1 MGQDVE
7 RELTEVYQSALG
19 SLQDWLVRSFP
30 RLRNDAEDILQSAY
44 LELIQRVRIQGVSPG
59 TNWETALR
67 QLARQR
73 AIDRLRSVEY
83 RIFRQM
89 TGGTDEDTE
98 TGEDMP
104 QVSENVEGRMPPP
117 VAEVATRERR
127 TRQGLLLSNVL
138 EEFCSWCESVPSR
151 LVIREAYERSLR
163 GQKPAEIAEAMGLP
177 AVQVHSLLHQARE
190 WVYERVKKHDVNR
203 SVFLTLHRR
212 KKEDRPPEAPNVVRK
227 QVCSPG
233 RGLKDQFAGGKSLSE
248 PPMAGENRADLP
260 MPAFSTLADVVHWVI
275 EELGAM
281 CPSPGRLQDF
291 AERPNAPEFRDVRF
305 HVAVAQCKLC
315 QAAVGW
321 K

>member
-1 MGQDVE
+1 MGQDIE
-7 RELTEVYQSALG
+7 RQLTEAYRSALG

-30 RLRNDAEDILQSAY
+30 RLRDDAEDILQSAY
-44 LELIQRVRIQGVSPG
+44 LELMQRARRQGTSPH
-59 TNWETALR
+59 TNWEAALR
-67 QLARQR
+67 RLARQR
-73 AIDRLRSVEY
+73 AIDRLRSLEY

-89 TGGTDEDTE
+89 TGSANEEGE

-104 QVSENVEGRMPPP
+104 QEAENIQARMPPP
-117 VAEVATRERR
+117 VAEVTTRERR

-138 EEFCSWCESVPSR
+138 EEFCSWCESAPNR

-177 AVQVHSLLHQARE
+177 AAQVHSLLHQARE

-212 KKEDRPPEAPNVVRK
+212 KKEDRPAETSNVAR
-227 QVCSPG
+227 QQFCSPG
-233 RGLKDQFAGGKSLSE
+233 WGLKDQFPGGKSLSE
-248 PPMAGENRADLP
+248 PAMAGENRADPPL
-260 MPAFSTLADVVHWVI
+260 PAFSTLADVVHWVI

-281 CPSPGRLQDF
+281 CPSPSRLQAF
-291 AERPNAPEFRDVRF
+291 AERPDAPEFRDVRF
-305 HVAVAQCKLC
+305 HVTVAQCKLC
-315 QAAVGW
+315 QAEVGW